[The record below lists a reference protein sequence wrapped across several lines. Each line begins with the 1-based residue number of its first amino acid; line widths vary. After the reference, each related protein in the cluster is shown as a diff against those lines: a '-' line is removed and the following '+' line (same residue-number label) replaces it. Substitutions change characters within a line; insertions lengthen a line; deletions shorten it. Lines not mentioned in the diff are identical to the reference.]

1 MTGMVDEPG
10 STPGATVPSNISRLN
25 PQDGLFLRGEHLAA
39 MQGYAR
45 DLARAVGTGVG
56 SGVVYGYTATL
67 TANKLRVG
75 AGLALDPQGRPLR
88 SDAEAVIELK
98 DPPVLDSSGNGF
110 LVVEVGPAEW
120 ASGHE
125 KVYGEV
131 CGDGCSGSGSSIQPW
146 IGEGITVHL
155 MERSIEGLN
164 TAGKAL
170 RRNRLAS
177 LFFEAER
184 RNGDT
189 WLQPEPGQPTL
200 PVTSWDWNAG
210 TPAAQ
215 AARVPIAAL
224 LAVDGK
230 WVLDVWTAR
239 RDVDGP
245 PAKNIW
251 QSRLSMR
258 PWTIFMAQV
267 LQFQAQLAAHAPEL
281 EKYDFDVE
289 AFNAVGQLNETIR
302 KLPLTKTQH
311 TKFGQVLEEAME
323 KAEKVVRPR
332 AESRS
337 SLLRAMGFDNLPPAG
352 YLPLP
357 RAAGSVEAAVRLLL
371 GSRLDC
377 RFVSA
382 SADFVARAVDES
394 QHRDR
399 IPLAGAKP
407 WPELDILIP
416 EPGADGLARGWVAF
430 VHRSCCEAKQA
441 PPQLEAVDV
450 YLTRFDEGP
459 EVLIRVLLQEPG
471 QAGKPVA
478 ELLYPP
484 SDWSYPAGSP
494 KVMEAFT
501 KFMQQWVA
509 EGTDFKVSLIGL
521 SAEDRLPLAAV
532 RASLLGASLDSGLLT
547 PVYTASPAKLEREA
561 IIIVIQQ
568 KKNDE
573 GDG

>member
-10 STPGATVPSNISRLN
+10 STPGATVPSNIFRLN

-45 DLARAVGTGVG
+45 DLARAVGTGAG
-56 SGVVYGYTATL
+56 TGVVYGYTATL
-67 TANKLRVG
+67 KANKLRVG
-75 AGLALDPQGRPLR
+75 AGLALDPQGRVLR
-88 SDAEAVIELK
+88 SDGEAVLELK

-120 ASGHE
+120 ATGHE

-146 IGEGITVHL
+146 IGEGITITL
-155 MERSIEGLN
+155 AERSLEGLS
-164 TAGKAL
+164 TAGKSL

-177 LFFEAER
+177 LFFDAER

-189 WLQPEPGQPTL
+189 WLQPEFGQPTL
-200 PVTSWDWNAG
+200 PVTSWDWPAG
-210 TPAAQ
+210 APAAE

-239 RDVDGP
+239 RDLDGP
-245 PAKNIW
+245 PARNVW

-258 PWTIFMAQV
+258 PWNIFMAQV
-267 LQFQAQLAAHAPEL
+267 LQFQAQLASHAEEL

-302 KLPLTKTQH
+302 KLPLTKAQN

-337 SLLRAMGFDNLPPAG
+337 SLLRAMGFEDLPPAG

-371 GSRLDC
+371 GSRPEL

-382 SADFVARAVDES
+382 GADYVARAVDES

-399 IPLAGAKP
+399 IRLAGPKP
-407 WPELDILIP
+407 WPELDILVP
-416 EPGADGLARGWVAF
+416 EPGADGLTRGWVAF
-430 VHRSCCEAKQA
+430 VHRSCCEDNPA
-441 PPQLEAVDV
+441 PPVPEEVDV
-450 YLTRFDEGP
+450 YITLTTQRP
-459 EVLIRVLLQEPG
+459 EDLLKVLLRDPG
-471 QAGKPVA
+471 QAGTLVA
-478 ELLYPP
+478 ELLYPTQ
-484 SDWSYPAGSP
+484 DWSYPAGSP
-494 KVMEAFT
+494 KVMEAFR
-501 KFMQQWVA
+501 KFVEPLVE
-509 EGTDFKVSLIGL
+509 EGISFGVSLIGL
-521 SAEDRLPLAAV
+521 TAEDRLPLAAV
-532 RASLLGASLDSGLLT
+532 RASLLGASLDSGLLA
-547 PVYTASPAKLEREA
+547 PVYTASPVKLPPG
-561 IIIVIQQ
+561 
-568 KKNDE
+568 
-573 GDG
+573 GDSCRHSTEDAE